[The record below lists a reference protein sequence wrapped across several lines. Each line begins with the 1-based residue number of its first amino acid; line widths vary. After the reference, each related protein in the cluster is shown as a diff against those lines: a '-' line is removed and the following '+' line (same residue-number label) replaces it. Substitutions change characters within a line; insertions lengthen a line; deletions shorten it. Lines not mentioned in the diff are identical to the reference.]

1 MCKRWETDA
10 NLVSRS
16 YSCEHVTIWII
27 AESLLLYIFI
37 LTRIRSYWNSQGK
50 NSLGLVS
57 GTKRVCLFSQ
67 TLFRFGNSSIKK
79 AFFQADTWMAKK
91 IIPSTCT
98 TLIFCTASFK
108 YPEFWFFSNN
118 CKWRNRSSKSLHTNN
133 WYFGSFS
140 VLINIP
146 FLFLFSWMRPN

>member
-1 MCKRWETDA
+1 MRDNSHLTAIMCKRWETDA

-16 YSCEHVTIWII
+16 YSCEHVIIWII

-79 AFFQADTWMAKK
+79 AFFRP
-91 IIPSTCT
+91 IPEWQRK
-98 TLIFCTASFK
+98 SFQVHV
-108 YPEFWFFSNN
+108 P
-118 CKWRNRSSKSLHTNN
+118 L
-133 WYFGSFS
+133 WYFVRLVLNILNSDSS
-140 VLINIP
+140 VTIVNEETDHPKVYIQIIDILGVSV
-146 FLFLFSWMRPN
+146 FR